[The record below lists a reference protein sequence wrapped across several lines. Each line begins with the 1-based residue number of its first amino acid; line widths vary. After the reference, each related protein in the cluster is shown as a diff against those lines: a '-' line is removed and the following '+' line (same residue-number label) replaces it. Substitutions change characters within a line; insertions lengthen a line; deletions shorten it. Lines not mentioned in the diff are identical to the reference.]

1 MSKANTTDQMSAE
14 AVVRLI
20 GIMRRLRDPDSGCP
34 WDIEQNFDTILPYT
48 IEEAYE
54 VADAIQ
60 RRDWKELESE
70 LGDLL
75 LQAVYHAQ
83 LGSEAGVFD
92 FASVADRVC
101 RKMIDRHPHVFGNN
115 KKTRTAEEQEH
126 SWEEAKAHE
135 RSTRKRPGTLDGVA
149 KALPALTRARKIQ
162 QRAAGVGFDWSD
174 QQGVLAKVREEFD
187 ELENAL
193 DDADPDAIAEEFGDL
208 LFSCV
213 NLARHLGLDP
223 EAELRSANDKFV
235 ARFEQ
240 MERTIKDEGKELA
253 ELDLDRLEQFWQQS
267 KLSSVTERDQDDAA

>member
-1 MSKANTTDQMSAE
+1 MDQMSAD

-20 GIMRRLRDPDSGCP
+20 DIMRRLRDPDSGCP
-34 WDIEQNFDTILPYT
+34 WDIEQTFDTILPYT

-60 RRDWKELESE
+60 RKDWKELESE

-83 LGSEAGVFD
+83 MGSEAGVFD

-101 RKMIDRHPHVFGNN
+101 RKMIDRHPHVFGNDRES
-115 KKTRTAEEQEH
+115 RTAAEQENN
-126 SWEEAKAHE
+126 WEEAKARE
-135 RSTRKRPGTLDGVA
+135 RETGKRPGTLDGVA

-162 QRAAGVGFDWSD
+162 QRAAGIGFDWPD
-174 QQGVLAKVREEFD
+174 PTGVLSKVREEFD
-187 ELENAL
+187 ELDNAL
-193 DDADPDAIAEEFGDL
+193 DGKDPDAISEEFGDL

-235 ARFEQ
+235 TRFEH
-240 MERTIKDEGKELA
+240 MERAIRAEGKKLA
-253 ELDLDRLEQFWQQS
+253 ELDLDRLEQFWLQS
-267 KLSSVTERDQDDAA
+267 KVASGPAKDQESAA

>member
-1 MSKANTTDQMSAE
+1 MSSANAIDQMSAE

-20 GIMRRLRDPDSGCP
+20 GIMRRLRDPVSGCP
-34 WDIEQNFDTILPYT
+34 WDIEQTFDTILPYT

-101 RKMIDRHPHVFGNN
+101 RKMIDRHPHVFDNN
-115 KKTRTAEEQEH
+115 REARTAAEQEH
-126 SWEEAKAHE
+126 NWEEAKAHE
-135 RSTRKRPGTLDGVA
+135 RATGKRSGTLDGVA

-162 QRAAGVGFDWSD
+162 QRAAGIGFDWSD
-174 QQGVLAKVREEFD
+174 HRGVLAKVREEFD
-187 ELENAL
+187 ELDIAL
-193 DDADPDAIAEEFGDL
+193 DGTDRDAVAEEFGDL

-223 EAELRSANDKFV
+223 EAEVRSANDKFV

-240 MERTIKDEGKELA
+240 MERTIEAEGEELA

-267 KLSSVTERDQDDAA
+267 KVTSVKERDQDAAA